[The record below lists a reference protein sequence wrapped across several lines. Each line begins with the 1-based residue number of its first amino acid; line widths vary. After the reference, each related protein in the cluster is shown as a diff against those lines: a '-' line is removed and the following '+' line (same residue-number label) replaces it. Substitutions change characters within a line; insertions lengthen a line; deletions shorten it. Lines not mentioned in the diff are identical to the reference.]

1 MKALAVQ
8 ELMLPYKA
16 GNQAEELS
24 PENLEKVSEMLDQ
37 VTISNVPRSALIQD
51 ISTVTSKILS
61 KSSIKAN
68 CNLKKDF
75 YLY

>member
-37 VTISNVPRSALIQD
+37 VTISNVPRSALISTD
-51 ISTVTSKILS
+51 ISTVTSKKLS

-68 CNLKKDF
+68 CI
-75 YLY
+75 